1 MDLAAKM
8 LSASAWR
15 ANDNRL
21 TSAQIA
27 LQGAIPAKSLYLQI
41 QAPTPGVGDDDVD
54 DDILSSGQP
63 TSDANSVSGDE
74 SSRSC
79 SSASLGASSAASL
92 LRSRRGVQDLRLD
105 TRAVA
110 MKTKEEAKG
119 SAGALEELQGKYDV
133 FEVLGQGCH
142 GVVKRARR
150 RSDGKAVALKIVRT
164 VEGEI
169 VRACREEYNK
179 LRSNDHPCIIKAL
192 EFVALTDCA
201 VMVMEFFNGSSLEEA
216 VLTADRFRLPEVTAR
231 HVMRSLLDVL
241 VTLHGKGMIHRDIKP
256 QNILVSK
263 DCHSIKVVD
272 FNTVHEASEGTLDYL
287 SPEAIRCA
295 AFSAKGD
302 VWAAALC
309 LHFMLCGRLP
319 VKRSAFRTVAAF
331 REHIANT
338 QVGLSRVVSKRNTMA
353 CQMCLL
359 ACLALEEAARP
370 NALEAM
376 KSPWFLMT
384 EESIEMLTSNMPNF
398 EDAVP
403 VFGTSYKFSNS
414 AGTTASSG
422 GDRISSG
429 SGGDRGDRIC
439 TGNVA
444 NEVSV
449 LSSLS
454 VLSQESTKLSL

>member
-398 EDAVP
+398 EERLQSDACCPSARALRRQP

-414 AGTTASSG
+414 G
-422 GDRISSG
+422 GSDCFLR
-429 SGGDRGDRIC
+429 DARTLLCDW
-439 TGNVA
+439 A
-444 NEVSV
+444 V
-449 LSSLS
+449 LGLVFCAC
-454 VLSQESTKLSL
+454 VLV